1 MVEDAIQP
9 KNIEMVFMLQAD
21 DTIVG
26 NFLGGNVCKR
36 HMSVWARDLEDGGQM
51 VLVSNRS
58 HTNC

>member
-36 HMSVWARDLEDGGQM
+36 HMSV
-51 VLVSNRS
+51 
-58 HTNC
+58 